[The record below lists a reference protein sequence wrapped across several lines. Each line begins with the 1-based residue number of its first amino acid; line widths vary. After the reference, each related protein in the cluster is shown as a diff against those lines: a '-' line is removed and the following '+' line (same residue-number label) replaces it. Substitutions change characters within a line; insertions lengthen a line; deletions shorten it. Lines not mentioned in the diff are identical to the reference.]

1 MQSSTGKVFPPHLKQ
16 LMSFSILFR
25 RGLSYKDIKTQHED
39 ILKVCRNKMINEV
52 QKSLLCFL
60 RREYS
65 LCFPKCEKN
74 FLNSLLEVLKPKA
87 YKTNKVIVNYGEKV
101 NYLYFLISGEL
112 FAYNKYG
119 KPIFTIFNS
128 TLFCEYEFITG
139 TTSNFTYKVHPNFPA
154 YGFVICRED
163 WENISKKDIISAK
176 NFISIAYKKR
186 NTYLHWLDKSYK
198 NNLSHYEVSENNKIE
213 DNSNNIICTDSNNI
227 NIEVNNL
234 NRKYSKSK
242 DNNNLVPVKTKNEKY
257 QLDKIEII
265 KKINDFNKDLH
276 HLEISM
282 IEYKR
287 NLLDYMQQ

>member
-1 MQSSTGKVFPPHLKQ
+1 M
-16 LMSFSILFR
+16 
-25 RGLSYKDIKTQHED
+25 
-39 ILKVCRNKMINEV
+39 
-52 QKSLLCFL
+52 
-60 RREYS
+60 
-65 LCFPKCEKN
+65 
-74 FLNSLLEVLKPKA
+74 
-87 YKTNKVIVNYGEKV
+87 
-101 NYLYFLISGEL
+101 
-112 FAYNKYG
+112 
-119 KPIFTIFNS
+119 
-128 TLFCEYEFITG
+128 
-139 TTSNFTYKVHPNFPA
+139 
-154 YGFVICRED
+154 ICRED
-163 WENISKKDIISAK
+163 WENISKKDINSAK

-186 NTYLHWLDKSYK
+186 NTYLHWLDKSYQ

>member
-1 MQSSTGKVFPPHLKQ
+1 M
-16 LMSFSILFR
+16 
-25 RGLSYKDIKTQHED
+25 
-39 ILKVCRNKMINEV
+39 
-52 QKSLLCFL
+52 
-60 RREYS
+60 
-65 LCFPKCEKN
+65 
-74 FLNSLLEVLKPKA
+74 
-87 YKTNKVIVNYGEKV
+87 
-101 NYLYFLISGEL
+101 
-112 FAYNKYG
+112 
-119 KPIFTIFNS
+119 
-128 TLFCEYEFITG
+128 
-139 TTSNFTYKVHPNFPA
+139 
-154 YGFVICRED
+154 ICRED

-186 NTYLHWLDKSYK
+186 NTYLHWLDKSYQ